1 MHVASHLHILH
12 PLFID
17 LPPLLATGGI
27 KIKAA
32 SEAHLT
38 QGEAAIDTLFD
49 VLLLYTQEQ
58 MMKECGH
65 AINGLLKTILSKV
78 RH

>member
-1 MHVASHLHILH
+1 MHVAKFLHLLH

-17 LPPLLATGGI
+17 LPPLLAKGGI
-27 KIKAA
+27 KTAG
-32 SEAHLT
+32 EAHLT
-38 QGEAAIDTLFD
+38 QGEAANNTIFD